1 LTARGAPG
9 DERGVVKLFFFCRRR
24 ADLTHEAYVDRLL
37 GGHVPIA
44 LRHHPTLRRYTVNV
58 VEQSSPDSLAL
69 DSIGELSFDSLLDY
83 RKRLYD
89 SPEGER
95 IIARDVAGFLA
106 GATAYATSEIVQRTP
121 PPARLGER
129 SCGVKFVAA
138 VRRADRLSHEDFV
151 HGWLERHVRLV
162 LADPSVRGYKTN
174 VVDSCLAPDAPAY
187 DGIAELYF
195 DSTADL
201 EAHIRMSRDEQKP
214 IRADIQG
221 FVAEAVTYRCAEYVE
236 R

>member
-1 LTARGAPG
+1 MSP
-9 DERGVVKLFFFCRRR
+9 GVVKLFFFCGRRS
-24 ADLTHEAYVDRLL
+24 DVTHEVYVDRLL
-37 GGHVPIA
+37 GAHVPIA
-44 LRHHPTLRRYTVNV
+44 LRHHPTLRRYTVNIV
-58 VEQSSPDSLAL
+58 DESSPNSPPL
-69 DSIGELSFDSLLDY
+69 DSIGELSFDSLVDY
-83 RKRLYD
+83 RERLYD

-95 IIARDVAGFLA
+95 IVARDVAGFL
-106 GATAYATSEIVQRTP
+106 GSATAYATTEIVQRTP
-121 PPARLGER
+121 PPARRGER
-129 SCGVKFVAA
+129 SAGVKFVAA
-138 VRRADRLSHEDFV
+138 VRRAERLTHQAFV

-162 LADPSVRGYKTN
+162 LADPTVRGYKTN

-221 FVAEAVTYRCAEYVE
+221 FVAEAVTYRCSEYVE